1 MNINYQFKNERLIS
15 TALSHSSYANEHKNE
30 DVECNE
36 RLEFLGDAILGFVVG
51 EYIYKKFSLWP
62 EGKLTKLRASVVC
75 ETMLSKKGRELGIN
89 NALKLGKGEE
99 HTGGRERN
107 SIIADAVE
115 SVIGA
120 IYLDGGMDEARK
132 FILNLLVDEI
142 NEISSTVHILDAKT
156 TLQEI
161 IQRDSQEPIEYVITS
176 ESGPV
181 IASPLLLRYVI
192 SKGYLVR
199 VLVIVKKRLNKWLLW
214 RLLRLLVVFNK

>member
-1 MNINYQFKNERLIS
+1 MNINYTFKDEKLIS

-30 DVECNE
+30 GVECNE

-75 ETMLSKKGRELGIN
+75 ETMLSKKGREMGIN
-89 NALKLGKGEE
+89 DALKLGRGEE

-115 SVIGA
+115 AVIGA
-120 IYLDGGMDEARK
+120 IYLDGGIESARD
-132 FILNLLVDEI
+132 FILNMLVSEI
-142 NEISSTVHILDAKT
+142 EEISSTVHVLDAKT

-161 IQRDSQEPIEYVITS
+161 IQKDSQEPIEYKIVG
-176 ESGPV
+176 ESGPPHNKSFV
-181 IASPLLLRYVI
+181 VEVCHRNKVLGKGKGHSKKEAEQRAAMKAIELL
-192 SKGYLVR
+192 
-199 VLVIVKKRLNKWLLW
+199 NE
-214 RLLRLLVVFNK
+214 